1 MAQEICQKGLKIISL
16 AKKTAGKKPI

>member
-1 MAQEICQKGLKIISL
+1 MAQEIGQKGLKIISL